1 MITGI
6 HHIAI
11 KCKGIE
17 NYKETVAFY
26 RDILGVPVARE
37 WGEGEDLSIMLDTG
51 AGIIEIFSKG
61 GEGLTEGLLCH
72 VAFATKD
79 TDACLKAVR
88 DAGYKVTME
97 PTEVCIGDNYPAR
110 IAFCIGAAGEIVE
123 FFCEK

>member
-17 NYKETVAFY
+17 NFNKTVEFY
-26 RDILGVPVARE
+26 RDILGIPVARQ

-51 AGIIEIFSKG
+51 AGIVEVFSKG
-61 GEGLTEGLLCH
+61 GETLAEGLLCH
-72 VAFATKD
+72 VAFATNNPD
-79 TDACLKAVR
+79 ECIKAVR
-88 DAGYKVTME
+88 SAGYEVTME
-97 PTEVCIGDNYPAR
+97 PTDVCIGADYPVR

-123 FFCEK
+123 FFYEK